1 MAKKEEVI
9 NEYLQGKRS
18 LVNTID
24 DACDLLQEE
33 IQEIIEKYMAKNLE
47 VEIRLAQIGEELW
60 HEGYYNTIDDAIKA
74 LEYIKEHI
82 DDYCEDED

>member
-9 NEYLQGKRS
+9 NKYLQGKRS

-33 IQEIIEKYMAKNLE
+33 IQEIVEKYMAKNLE
-47 VEIRLAQIGEELW
+47 VEICLSRPNEDFW
-60 HEGYYNTIDDAIKA
+60 HEGYYDSIDDAIEA
-74 LEYIKEHI
+74 LKYIKEHI
-82 DDYCEDED
+82 DDYYEDED